1 MLYKRNG
8 EIMGERKYKLL
19 KNDTTT
25 SFKGETLYRIK
36 ALKDF
41 GKVKKGEKGG
51 YIESELNLSHYGTAW
66 VAKEAQVW
74 GNASLSSSA
83 FVTDKARV
91 YGNAAIS
98 GKARVYE
105 NADVSGGAWV
115 TGKSKVHGNA
125 VLYGTTIVMDYAEV
139 GGKAIVYENAIIN
152 GHAKVYDEAVVGG
165 DTDVCSRAR
174 ICGNAWVSLRG
185 IVTTDIDCPI
195 PKIELVSKKKLNSF
209 IKDMNKYKRTSVFN
223 F

>member
-66 VAKEAQVW
+66 VGKEAQVW
-74 GNASLSSSA
+74 GTAGVSGHTL
-83 FVTDKARV
+83 VTDRARV
-91 YGNAAIS
+91 YGHAAIW
-98 GKARVYE
+98 GEAQVYE

-209 IKDMNKYKRTSVFN
+209 IKDMNKYKVTNELVK
-223 F
+223 